1 MLFCLDF
8 NVVSHVSLHISL
20 VEIPLHSDAGSDRL
34 QSALSEVISYCRICL
49 VVFLSCRTFE

>member
-20 VEIPLHSDAGSDRL
+20 VEITLHSDAGSDRL
-34 QSALSEVISYCRICL
+34 QSDR
-49 VVFLSCRTFE
+49 FH